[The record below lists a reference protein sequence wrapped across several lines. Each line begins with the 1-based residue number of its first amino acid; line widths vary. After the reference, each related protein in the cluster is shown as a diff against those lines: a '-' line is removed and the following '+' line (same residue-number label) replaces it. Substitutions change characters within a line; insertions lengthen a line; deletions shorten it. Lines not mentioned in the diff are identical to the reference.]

1 MNDGKKRK
9 ITAWE
14 YQYDNGEVALLYH
27 DAGIWRG
34 KKINTVQSEYYQ
46 NPHKAIAR
54 IRELEAKIPGKDN
67 FTFRKRN
74 FEAGIEYL
82 SDRCDMGVPIEQ
94 QSKEAQHHAC
104 AALLQMLNSCGSD
117 VDGRRTILQVVSA
130 SLSGYIFRLCSE
142 WELFTY
148 GEPVPYETA
157 PRIVCS
163 RADGAGNALRQVM
176 ASLFL
181 DTEELLTT
189 GAAAGSVESHLPA
202 YLPSVGNERQ
212 IIDCAYAQVCKGE
225 RDKEN
230 NEKYFDEPL
239 AAQYRDT
246 AVGINTAF
254 FRAFDVENFVRRNRW
269 VTIIQ
274 LGNKCELEMPIRIEG
289 KILAR
294 SWCGDAWDFAA
305 VRLLIDGFLR
315 RIYTCELSETEG
327 EKQEVTNKKERERG
341 LLLEHLKVASQ
352 RIDTHN
358 SRRGTE
364 KYRGLQRLWLE
375 TQIVVLGELMSYMNM
390 LGFWKAD
397 EGQATLNGWLHVL
410 LPDVYPAPVDDL
422 PADDSKHVLNYETD
436 SQNLLEKLVAAM
448 VTPENCKHCMAVPVK
463 GEFPMKKADGTVIW
477 GYVRGF
483 QVTGKD
489 GHRHRVPTLQIR
501 EDMLTEIAPM
511 LMPFECD
518 WLAVIKT
525 VRGQQPDYLVGK
537 SKNVRLP
544 VDGESRLCATLVLSV
559 EKLSWL
565 PKGAWNIL
573 LELTALIAQKTE

>member
-1 MNDGKKRK
+1 MHNSKKRK
-9 ITAWE
+9 ITAWG

-27 DAGIWRG
+27 DAGSWRG

-67 FTFRKRN
+67 FTFQKRN
-74 FEAGIEYL
+74 FEAGLEYL
-82 SDRCDMGVPIEQ
+82 SDRCDIGTPIEQ
-94 QSKEAQHHAC
+94 RSKEAQRHAC

-181 DTEELLTT
+181 DTEELLTA
-189 GAAAGSVESHLPA
+189 GAAAGTAESHLPA

-212 IIDCAYAQVCKGE
+212 ITDCAYAQVCKGE
-225 RDKEN
+225 RDKED

-246 AVGINTAF
+246 AVGIDTAF
-254 FRAFDVENFVRRNRW
+254 FRAPDVENFVRRNRW

-274 LGNKCELEMPIRIEG
+274 LGNKCELELPIRIEG

-294 SWCGDAWDFAA
+294 SWCGDAWDIAA
-305 VRLLIDGFLR
+305 VRSLIDGFLR
-315 RIYTCELSETEG
+315 RIYTCGLSETEG
-327 EKQEVTNKKERERG
+327 EKQEVINKKERERS

-375 TQIVVLGELMSYMNM
+375 TQIVVLGELMSYMSM
-390 LGFWKAD
+390 LGFWEED
-397 EGQATLNGWLHVL
+397 EGQATLNGWLHAL
-410 LPDVYPAPVDDL
+410 LPAVYSPPIDNLPVDD
-422 PADDSKHVLNYETD
+422 PKHLLNYEAD
-436 SQNLLEKLVAAM
+436 SQMLFKNLLTAM
-448 VTPENCKHCMAVPVK
+448 VTPGNYKHFMAVPVK
-463 GEFPMKKADGTVIW
+463 GEFPMKKADGTDIW

-511 LMPFECD
+511 LMPLECD
-518 WLAVIKT
+518 WLTVIKT

-537 SKNVRLP
+537 SRNVRLP
-544 VDGESRLCATLVLSV
+544 VDGESRLCATLVLSI

-565 PKGAWNIL
+565 SAEAQNIL
-573 LELTALIAQKTE
+573 RDLITLIALQK

>member
-1 MNDGKKRK
+1 MHNSKKRK
-9 ITAWE
+9 ITAWG

-27 DAGIWRG
+27 DAGSWRG

-67 FTFRKRN
+67 FTFQKRN
-74 FEAGIEYL
+74 FEAGLEYL
-82 SDRCDMGVPIEQ
+82 SDRCDMGTPIEQ
-94 QSKEAQHHAC
+94 RSKEAQRHAC

-181 DTEELLTT
+181 DTEELLTA
-189 GAAAGSVESHLPA
+189 GAAAGTAESHLPA

-212 IIDCAYAQVCKGE
+212 ITDCAYAQVCKGE
-225 RDKEN
+225 RDKED

-246 AVGINTAF
+246 AVGIDTAF
-254 FRAFDVENFVRRNRW
+254 FRAPDVENFVRRNRW

-274 LGNKCELEMPIRIEG
+274 LGNKCELELPIRIEG

-294 SWCGDAWDFAA
+294 SWCGDAWDIAA
-305 VRLLIDGFLR
+305 VRSLIDGFLR
-315 RIYTCELSETEG
+315 RIYTCWLSETEG
-327 EKQEVTNKKERERG
+327 EKQEVINKKERERS

-375 TQIVVLGELMSYMNM
+375 TQIVVLGELMSYMSM
-390 LGFWKAD
+390 LGFWEED
-397 EGQATLNGWLHVL
+397 EGQATLNGWLHAL
-410 LPDVYPAPVDDL
+410 LPAVYSPPIDNLPVDD
-422 PADDSKHVLNYETD
+422 PKHLLNYEAD
-436 SQNLLEKLVAAM
+436 SQMLFKNLLTAM
-448 VTPENCKHCMAVPVK
+448 VTPGNYKHFMAVPVK
-463 GEFPMKKADGTVIW
+463 GEFPMKKADGTDIW

-511 LMPFECD
+511 LMPLECD
-518 WLAVIKT
+518 WLTVIKT

-537 SKNVRLP
+537 SRNVRLP
-544 VDGESRLCATLVLSV
+544 VDGESRLCATLVLSI

-565 PKGAWNIL
+565 SAEAQNIL
-573 LELTALIAQKTE
+573 RDLITLIALQK

>member
-27 DAGIWRG
+27 AAGIWRG
-34 KKINTVQSEYYQ
+34 KKINTVQSKYYQ

-54 IRELEAKIPGKDN
+54 IREIEAKIPGKDN

-74 FEAGIEYL
+74 FKAGIEYL

-181 DTEELLTT
+181 DTEELLTA

-212 IIDCAYAQVCKGE
+212 IIDCAYAQVCKDE

-294 SWCGDAWDFAA
+294 SWCDILVAYRVLCPCLARPMLRNRPVQG
-305 VRLLIDGFLR
+305 RGF
-315 RIYTCELSETEG
+315 I
-327 EKQEVTNKKERERG
+327 RG
-341 LLLEHLKVASQ
+341 L
-352 RIDTHN
+352 
-358 SRRGTE
+358 
-364 KYRGLQRLWLE
+364 
-375 TQIVVLGELMSYMNM
+375 
-390 LGFWKAD
+390 
-397 EGQATLNGWLHVL
+397 
-410 LPDVYPAPVDDL
+410 
-422 PADDSKHVLNYETD
+422 
-436 SQNLLEKLVAAM
+436 
-448 VTPENCKHCMAVPVK
+448 
-463 GEFPMKKADGTVIW
+463 
-477 GYVRGF
+477 
-483 QVTGKD
+483 
-489 GHRHRVPTLQIR
+489 
-501 EDMLTEIAPM
+501 
-511 LMPFECD
+511 
-518 WLAVIKT
+518 
-525 VRGQQPDYLVGK
+525 
-537 SKNVRLP
+537 
-544 VDGESRLCATLVLSV
+544 
-559 EKLSWL
+559 
-565 PKGAWNIL
+565 
-573 LELTALIAQKTE
+573 

>member
-1 MNDGKKRK
+1 VHNSKKRK
-9 ITAWE
+9 ITAWG

-27 DAGIWRG
+27 DAGSWRG

-67 FTFRKRN
+67 FTFQKRN
-74 FEAGIEYL
+74 FEAGLEYL
-82 SDRCDMGVPIEQ
+82 SDRCDMGTPIEQ
-94 QSKEAQHHAC
+94 RSKEAQRHAC

-181 DTEELLTT
+181 DTEELLTA
-189 GAAAGSVESHLPA
+189 GAAAGTAESHLPA

-212 IIDCAYAQVCKGE
+212 ITDCAYAQVCKGE
-225 RDKEN
+225 RDKED

-246 AVGINTAF
+246 AVGIDTAF
-254 FRAFDVENFVRRNRW
+254 FRAPDVENFVRRNRW

-274 LGNKCELEMPIRIEG
+274 LGNKCELELPIRIEG

-294 SWCGDAWDFAA
+294 SWCGDAWDIAA
-305 VRLLIDGFLR
+305 VRSLIDGFLR
-315 RIYTCELSETEG
+315 RIYTCGLSETEG
-327 EKQEVTNKKERERG
+327 EKQEVINKKERERS

-375 TQIVVLGELMSYMNM
+375 TQIVVLGELMSYMSM
-390 LGFWKAD
+390 LGFWEED
-397 EGQATLNGWLHVL
+397 EGQATLNGWLHAL
-410 LPDVYPAPVDDL
+410 LPAVYSPPIDNLPVDD
-422 PADDSKHVLNYETD
+422 PKHLLNYEAD
-436 SQNLLEKLVAAM
+436 SQMLFKNLLTAM
-448 VTPENCKHCMAVPVK
+448 VTPGNYKHFMAVPVK
-463 GEFPMKKADGTVIW
+463 GEFPMKKADGTDIW

-511 LMPFECD
+511 LMPLECD
-518 WLAVIKT
+518 WLTVIKT

-537 SKNVRLP
+537 SRNVRLP
-544 VDGESRLCATLVLSV
+544 VDGESRLCATLVLSI

-565 PKGAWNIL
+565 SAEAQNIL
-573 LELTALIAQKTE
+573 RDLITLIALQK

>member
-27 DAGIWRG
+27 AAGIWRG

-181 DTEELLTT
+181 DTEELLIA

-202 YLPSVGNERQ
+202 YLPSVGIICYDIQDLGENLKPIGLLVMLDSILNRVIRNRQQGRYTHVYIDEIYLFFASPGVGGKSAINNYSSEFLYKCWKRFRKYYATLTGITQNVEECLLSDTARLMFANSEFLVLLNQAPTDRAELAKLLDASDAQMDYVSDAPAGHGLIKVGSCLVPFINEL
-212 IIDCAYAQVCKGE
+212 
-225 RDKEN
+225 
-230 NEKYFDEPL
+230 P
-239 AAQYRDT
+239 RDT
-246 AVGINTAF
+246 
-254 FRAFDVENFVRRNRW
+254 
-269 VTIIQ
+269 
-274 LGNKCELEMPIRIEG
+274 ELY
-289 KILAR
+289 
-294 SWCGDAWDFAA
+294 
-305 VRLLIDGFLR
+305 RLM
-315 RIYTCELSETEG
+315 TTKPG
-327 EKQEVTNKKERERG
+327 E
-341 LLLEHLKVASQ
+341 
-352 RIDTHN
+352 
-358 SRRGTE
+358 
-364 KYRGLQRLWLE
+364 
-375 TQIVVLGELMSYMNM
+375 
-390 LGFWKAD
+390 
-397 EGQATLNGWLHVL
+397 
-410 LPDVYPAPVDDL
+410 
-422 PADDSKHVLNYETD
+422 
-436 SQNLLEKLVAAM
+436 QNA
-448 VTPENCKHCMAVPVK
+448 
-463 GEFPMKKADGTVIW
+463 
-477 GYVRGF
+477 
-483 QVTGKD
+483 
-489 GHRHRVPTLQIR
+489 
-501 EDMLTEIAPM
+501 
-511 LMPFECD
+511 
-518 WLAVIKT
+518 
-525 VRGQQPDYLVGK
+525 
-537 SKNVRLP
+537 
-544 VDGESRLCATLVLSV
+544 
-559 EKLSWL
+559 
-565 PKGAWNIL
+565 
-573 LELTALIAQKTE
+573 

>member
-1 MNDGKKRK
+1 MHNSKKRK
-9 ITAWE
+9 ITAWG

-27 DAGIWRG
+27 DAGSWRG

-46 NPHKAIAR
+46 NRHKAIAR

-67 FTFRKRN
+67 FTFQKRN
-74 FEAGIEYL
+74 FEAGLEYL
-82 SDRCDMGVPIEQ
+82 SDRCDMGTPIEQ
-94 QSKEAQHHAC
+94 RSKEAQRHAC

-181 DTEELLTT
+181 DTEELLTA
-189 GAAAGSVESHLPA
+189 GAAAGTAESHLPA

-212 IIDCAYAQVCKGE
+212 ITDCAYAQVCKGE
-225 RDKEN
+225 RDKED

-246 AVGINTAF
+246 AVGIDTAF
-254 FRAFDVENFVRRNRW
+254 FRAPDVENFVRRNRW

-274 LGNKCELEMPIRIEG
+274 LGNKCELELPIRIEG

-294 SWCGDAWDFAA
+294 SWCGDAWDIAA
-305 VRLLIDGFLR
+305 VRSLIDGFLR
-315 RIYTCELSETEG
+315 RIYTCGLSDTEG
-327 EKQEVTNKKERERG
+327 EKQEVINKKERERS

-375 TQIVVLGELMSYMNM
+375 TQIVVLGELMSYMSM
-390 LGFWKAD
+390 LGFLEED
-397 EGQATLNGWLHVL
+397 EGQATLNGWLHAL
-410 LPDVYPAPVDDL
+410 LPAVYSPPIDNLPVDD
-422 PADDSKHVLNYETD
+422 PKHLLNYEAD
-436 SQNLLEKLVAAM
+436 SQMLFKNLLTAM
-448 VTPENCKHCMAVPVK
+448 VTPGNYKHFMAVPVK
-463 GEFPMKKADGTVIW
+463 GEFPMKKADGTDIW

-511 LMPFECD
+511 LMPLECD
-518 WLAVIKT
+518 WLTVIKT

-537 SKNVRLP
+537 SRNVRLP
-544 VDGESRLCATLVLSV
+544 VDGESRLRATLVLSI

-565 PKGAWNIL
+565 SAEAQNIL
-573 LELTALIAQKTE
+573 RDLITLIALQK

>member
-1 MNDGKKRK
+1 MHNSKKRK
-9 ITAWE
+9 ITAWG

-27 DAGIWRG
+27 DAGSWRG

-67 FTFRKRN
+67 FTFQKRN
-74 FEAGIEYL
+74 FEAGLEYL
-82 SDRCDMGVPIEQ
+82 SDRCDMGTPIEQ
-94 QSKEAQHHAC
+94 RSKETQRHAC

-181 DTEELLTT
+181 DTEELLTA
-189 GAAAGSVESHLPA
+189 GAAAGTAESHLPA

-212 IIDCAYAQVCKGE
+212 ITDCAYAQVCKGE
-225 RDKEN
+225 RDKED

-246 AVGINTAF
+246 AVGIDTAF
-254 FRAFDVENFVRRNRW
+254 FRAPDVENFVRRNRW

-274 LGNKCELEMPIRIEG
+274 LGNKCELELPIRIEG

-294 SWCGDAWDFAA
+294 SWCGDAWDIAA
-305 VRLLIDGFLR
+305 VRSLIDGFLR
-315 RIYTCELSETEG
+315 RIYTCGLSETEG
-327 EKQEVTNKKERERG
+327 EKQEVINKKERERS

-375 TQIVVLGELMSYMNM
+375 TQIVVLGELMSYMSM
-390 LGFWKAD
+390 LGFWEED
-397 EGQATLNGWLHVL
+397 EGQATLNGWLHAL
-410 LPDVYPAPVDDL
+410 LPAVYSPPIDNLPVDD
-422 PADDSKHVLNYETD
+422 PKHLLNYEAD
-436 SQNLLEKLVAAM
+436 SQMLFKNLLTAM
-448 VTPENCKHCMAVPVK
+448 VTPGNYKHFMAVPVK
-463 GEFPMKKADGTVIW
+463 GEFPMKKADGTDIW

-511 LMPFECD
+511 LMPLECD
-518 WLAVIKT
+518 WLTVIKT

-537 SKNVRLP
+537 SRNVRLP
-544 VDGESRLCATLVLSV
+544 VDGESRLCATLVLSI

-565 PKGAWNIL
+565 SAEAQNIL
-573 LELTALIAQKTE
+573 RDLITLIALQK

>member
-27 DAGIWRG
+27 AAGIWRG

-181 DTEELLTT
+181 DTEELLIA

-202 YLPSVGNERQ
+202 YLPSVGSQSKGRRWEKHYGVQSRCWPCDERQ
-212 IIDCAYAQVCKGE
+212 KG
-225 RDKEN
+225 
-230 NEKYFDEPL
+230 
-239 AAQYRDT
+239 
-246 AVGINTAF
+246 
-254 FRAFDVENFVRRNRW
+254 
-269 VTIIQ
+269 
-274 LGNKCELEMPIRIEG
+274 
-289 KILAR
+289 
-294 SWCGDAWDFAA
+294 
-305 VRLLIDGFLR
+305 
-315 RIYTCELSETEG
+315 
-327 EKQEVTNKKERERG
+327 
-341 LLLEHLKVASQ
+341 
-352 RIDTHN
+352 
-358 SRRGTE
+358 
-364 KYRGLQRLWLE
+364 
-375 TQIVVLGELMSYMNM
+375 
-390 LGFWKAD
+390 
-397 EGQATLNGWLHVL
+397 
-410 LPDVYPAPVDDL
+410 PAGG
-422 PADDSKHVLNYETD
+422 
-436 SQNLLEKLVAAM
+436 
-448 VTPENCKHCMAVPVK
+448 C
-463 GEFPMKKADGTVIW
+463 
-477 GYVRGF
+477 
-483 QVTGKD
+483 
-489 GHRHRVPTLQIR
+489 
-501 EDMLTEIAPM
+501 
-511 LMPFECD
+511 
-518 WLAVIKT
+518 
-525 VRGQQPDYLVGK
+525 
-537 SKNVRLP
+537 
-544 VDGESRLCATLVLSV
+544 
-559 EKLSWL
+559 
-565 PKGAWNIL
+565 
-573 LELTALIAQKTE
+573 

>member
-1 MNDGKKRK
+1 MHNSKKRK
-9 ITAWE
+9 ITAWG

-27 DAGIWRG
+27 DAGSWRG

-67 FTFRKRN
+67 FTFQKRN
-74 FEAGIEYL
+74 FEAGLEYL
-82 SDRCDMGVPIEQ
+82 SDRCDMGTPIEQ
-94 QSKEAQHHAC
+94 RSKEAQRHAC

-176 ASLFL
+176 TSLFL
-181 DTEELLTT
+181 DTEELLTA
-189 GAAAGSVESHLPA
+189 GAAAGTAESHLPA

-212 IIDCAYAQVCKGE
+212 ITDCAYAQVCKGE
-225 RDKEN
+225 RDKED

-246 AVGINTAF
+246 AVGIDTAF
-254 FRAFDVENFVRRNRW
+254 FRAPDVENFVRRNRW

-274 LGNKCELEMPIRIEG
+274 LGNKCELELPIRIEG

-294 SWCGDAWDFAA
+294 SWCGDAWDIAA
-305 VRLLIDGFLR
+305 VRSLIDGFLR
-315 RIYTCELSETEG
+315 RIYTCGLSETEG
-327 EKQEVTNKKERERG
+327 EKQEVINKKERERS

-375 TQIVVLGELMSYMNM
+375 TQIVVLGELMSYMSM
-390 LGFWKAD
+390 LGFWEED
-397 EGQATLNGWLHVL
+397 EGQATLNGWLHAL
-410 LPDVYPAPVDDL
+410 LPAVYSPPIDNLPVDD
-422 PADDSKHVLNYETD
+422 PKHLLNYEAD
-436 SQNLLEKLVAAM
+436 SQMLFKNLLTAM
-448 VTPENCKHCMAVPVK
+448 VTPGNYKHFMAVPVK
-463 GEFPMKKADGTVIW
+463 GEFPMKKADGTDIW

-511 LMPFECD
+511 LMPLECD
-518 WLAVIKT
+518 WLTVIKT

-537 SKNVRLP
+537 SRNVRLP
-544 VDGESRLCATLVLSV
+544 VDGESRLCATLVLSI

-565 PKGAWNIL
+565 SAEAQNIL
-573 LELTALIAQKTE
+573 RDLITLIALQK

>member
-1 MNDGKKRK
+1 
-9 ITAWE
+9 
-14 YQYDNGEVALLYH
+14 
-27 DAGIWRG
+27 
-34 KKINTVQSEYYQ
+34 
-46 NPHKAIAR
+46 
-54 IRELEAKIPGKDN
+54 
-67 FTFRKRN
+67 
-74 FEAGIEYL
+74 
-82 SDRCDMGVPIEQ
+82 
-94 QSKEAQHHAC
+94 
-104 AALLQMLNSCGSD
+104 
-117 VDGRRTILQVVSA
+117 
-130 SLSGYIFRLCSE
+130 
-142 WELFTY
+142 
-148 GEPVPYETA
+148 
-157 PRIVCS
+157 
-163 RADGAGNALRQVM
+163 M

-181 DTEELLTT
+181 DTEELLAA

-315 RIYTCELSETEG
+315 RIYTCGLSETEG

-397 EGQATLNGWLHVL
+397 EG
-410 LPDVYPAPVDDL
+410 
-422 PADDSKHVLNYETD
+422 
-436 SQNLLEKLVAAM
+436 
-448 VTPENCKHCMAVPVK
+448 
-463 GEFPMKKADGTVIW
+463 
-477 GYVRGF
+477 
-483 QVTGKD
+483 
-489 GHRHRVPTLQIR
+489 
-501 EDMLTEIAPM
+501 
-511 LMPFECD
+511 
-518 WLAVIKT
+518 
-525 VRGQQPDYLVGK
+525 
-537 SKNVRLP
+537 
-544 VDGESRLCATLVLSV
+544 
-559 EKLSWL
+559 
-565 PKGAWNIL
+565 
-573 LELTALIAQKTE
+573 

>member
-1 MNDGKKRK
+1 MHNSKKRK
-9 ITAWE
+9 ITAWG
-14 YQYDNGEVALLYH
+14 YQYGNGEVALLYH
-27 DAGIWRG
+27 DAGSWRG

-67 FTFRKRN
+67 FTFQKRN
-74 FEAGIEYL
+74 FEAGLEYL
-82 SDRCDMGVPIEQ
+82 SDRCDMGTPIEQ
-94 QSKEAQHHAC
+94 RSKEAQRHAC

-181 DTEELLTT
+181 DTEELLTA
-189 GAAAGSVESHLPA
+189 GAAAGTAESHLPA

-212 IIDCAYAQVCKGE
+212 ITDCAYAQVCKGE
-225 RDKEN
+225 RDKED

-246 AVGINTAF
+246 AVGIDTAF
-254 FRAFDVENFVRRNRW
+254 FRAPDVENFVRRNRW

-274 LGNKCELEMPIRIEG
+274 LGNKCELELPIRIEG

-294 SWCGDAWDFAA
+294 SWCGDAWDIAA
-305 VRLLIDGFLR
+305 VRSLIDGFLR
-315 RIYTCELSETEG
+315 RIYTCGLSETEG
-327 EKQEVTNKKERERG
+327 EKQEVINKKERERS

-375 TQIVVLGELMSYMNM
+375 TQIVVLGELMSYMSM
-390 LGFWKAD
+390 LGFWEED
-397 EGQATLNGWLHVL
+397 EGQATLNGWLHAL
-410 LPDVYPAPVDDL
+410 LPAVYSPPIDNLPVDD
-422 PADDSKHVLNYETD
+422 PKHLLNYEAD
-436 SQNLLEKLVAAM
+436 SQMLFKNLLTAM
-448 VTPENCKHCMAVPVK
+448 VTPGNYKHFMAVPVK
-463 GEFPMKKADGTVIW
+463 GEFPMKKADGTDIW

-511 LMPFECD
+511 LMPLECD
-518 WLAVIKT
+518 WLTVIKT

-537 SKNVRLP
+537 SRNVRLP
-544 VDGESRLCATLVLSV
+544 VDGESRLCATLVLSI

-565 PKGAWNIL
+565 SAEAQNIL
-573 LELTALIAQKTE
+573 RDLITLIALQK